1 MRFLPLLIIAVA
13 LAACTG
19 VAPGTTNPTP
29 TPTEEPAPTEEPT
42 PTPTEEPIPTE
53 PATLTLGDFGVA
65 DGPGESVS
73 HAIANAGDEPR
84 LVNGILL
91 KGIDGDVWLCEA
103 LADTSTPECAEP
115 RLFIP
120 NYPEDLVIVDGEEY
134 YSVFA
139 RDQPVETNLQERD
152 GVRWVEDSQ
161 IFGVVRP

>member
-1 MRFLPLLIIAVA
+1 MRLLPLLIISIL
-13 LAACTG
+13 LAACSTA
-19 VAPGTTNPTP
+19 VADAPTP
-29 TPTEEPAPTEEPT
+29 TVDPTPTQEPAPTDE

-84 LVNGILL
+84 LVNGTLL

-103 LADTSTPECAEP
+103 ITEASPPECDGP

-120 NYPEDLVIVDGEEY
+120 NYPEDVVVADGETY

-139 RDQPVETNLQERD
+139 RDQPIETNLQEAD
-152 GVRWVEDSQ
+152 GVRWIEDQ
-161 IFGVVRP
+161 QVFGVVRP